1 MLAYLLGATLIASLQ
16 SQSAPIDTTVVFRPI
31 RYDLEIKVDIP
42 NQELIARA
50 RITVANATS
59 QPVRGGEFLLYRLLR
74 VSGVSDAASK
84 PLSFTQPVVE
94 FVDHAALQVR
104 QLNVALRT
112 PLAPGQ
118 STAMVIDYRGP
129 LRGYA
134 ETGMLYVRDHIDSAY
149 TLLRMDAFAYPIPG
163 VPSHLVNRR
172 AGLPTYDYDA
182 RITVPEGFTVA
193 NGGQLIGTRTNG
205 GWTTFEYRNLKPAW
219 RMDFGVARFGIKQAG
234 AVRVFYL
241 PEDSAGGARLF
252 DVMTRTLETYTR
264 WFGPLSA
271 SPQFSLI
278 EIPDGW
284 GSQADVTS
292 ILQAAAAFRN
302 PKRQYELY
310 HELSHLWNVTETGRP
325 PVRWNEGLATFLE
338 DVTTDSL
345 EGRIT
350 TDSSADRM
358 AAWLSKRVKQN
369 ANLSK
374 VPMVEYGRAQ
384 MTDNSYSVGALM
396 FYTLYRLMGHQAFTK
411 LIATTYQRY
420 NTTSLSNDDFVRL
433 ANELSPL
440 PLDAVFRDWL
450 YSTRWSAI
458 VATTPGHELPDRY
471 RAATPGG

>member
-16 SQSAPIDTTVVFRPI
+16 SQSAPIETTVVFQPI
-31 RYDLEIKVDIP
+31 RYNLEIKVDIP
-42 NQELIARA
+42 NQELVGRA
-50 RITVANATS
+50 RITVANAT
-59 QPVRGGEFLLYRLLR
+59 QRPVRGGEFLLYRLLR
-74 VSGVSDAASK
+74 VSGVSDAVGK

-94 FVDHAALQVR
+94 FVDQTTLQVR

-118 STAMVIDYRGP
+118 STVVVVDYRGA
-129 LRGYA
+129 LRGYS
-134 ETGMLYVRDHIDSAY
+134 ETGMLYVRDHIDTAY

-163 VPSHLVNRR
+163 VPSHLANRR

-193 NGGQLIGTRTNG
+193 NGGQLIGTATNG

-219 RMDFGVARFGIKQAG
+219 RMDFAVARFGIKQGG

-241 PEDSAGGARLF
+241 PDDSVGGARLF
-252 DVMTRTLETYTR
+252 DVMSRTLETYTR

-310 HELSHLWNVTETGRP
+310 HELSHLWNVSETNRP

-345 EGRIT
+345 ERRVT
-350 TDSSADRM
+350 TDSSADRL
-358 AAWLSKRVKQN
+358 AAWLTNRVKQN
-369 ANLSK
+369 ARLSK
-374 VPMVEYGRAQ
+374 VPMVDYGQAQ
-384 MTDNSYSVGALM
+384 MTDYSYSVGALM

-420 NTTSLSNDDFVRL
+420 KTTSLSNDDFVRL
-433 ANELSPL
+433 ANELSRV

-450 YSTRWSAI
+450 YSTRWSEV
-458 VATTPGHELPDRY
+458 VATTPGHKLPDRY
-471 RAATPGG
+471 RSATPGG